1 MKKYLKQNM
10 AFIKYLFTI
19 IGLFAFSS
27 SIKAA
32 VGEEV
37 KINGVRYI
45 AISDSTAEASIINSE
60 PNIVIPGHVNISN
73 KSLKVVTIE
82 GIKVNYKKRDRIV
95 SIVLPN
101 TLRQIA
107 DRAFQGTAITA
118 IAIPNTVQ
126 EIGERAFEGCRKLKT
141 ISLSTTLKSIPKD
154 CFNGC
159 SALREVN
166 IPLSVESIGQSCF
179 EFSGL
184 RRIIIPTSVKKIGLH
199 AFSYCYSLEEVT
211 IPNSVTEMEIQAF
224 TSSEN
229 IKKIVLPDKKPHFI
243 GGGPIPGKPHM
254 SFKDGLCLSI
264 KNLQEV
270 RGNTSPICPRWAMDD
285 ILYSNG
291 LNINSDNPFVQ
302 KFFKPIVNSFSY
314 YANDKVIDEVEK
326 WQQKKEYETTAQWR
340 TRVTEETRKVKV
352 QATLEALKKEYIKER
367 SSKGI
372 KALIGTYDA
381 DYATFPVYMA
391 GLDTVYVKVP
401 QAQAPN
407 FKEHWTDVRLYPKY
421 GVVNDQLALL
431 SCSFK
436 LNGNTFQTLK
446 SYAGDNSNAQAN
458 ELLANLS
465 PLEIDFSAGQDQKPT
480 NKDTGMQSALAP
492 VIKTDD
498 AIDKNIPV
506 NPTTNKN
513 TFVVIIGNEDYQR
526 VSKVNYALNDAGTFA
541 NYCQKTLGIPQQ
553 NIRSYSN
560 ATYGTMLSALDDIK
574 GIATAYHGNLDII
587 FYYAG
592 HGIPSETDKS
602 AYLLPVDADG
612 IRTEVCLSTKTL
624 YQTLSELNAKNVV
637 VFMDACFSGAQRGE
651 GMLASARGVALKVKA
666 DVPQGN
672 TVVFS
677 AASGEET
684 AFPYKEKGHGM
695 FTYFLLKKLQET
707 KGDATLGE
715 IGEYV
720 SEEVAKQSIV
730 INHKS
735 QTPTIIASEQ
745 IDNWKEIK
753 LKK

>member
-1 MKKYLKQNM
+1 M
-10 AFIKYLFTI
+10 
-19 IGLFAFSS
+19 FAFLANMQ
-27 SIKAA
+27 AA
-32 VGEEV
+32 KYDDVTVDGV
-37 KINGVRYI
+37 KYR
-45 AISDSTAEASIINSE
+45 AITDSTADASIAKEQPVIT
-60 PNIVIPGHVNISN
+60 IVPYVKIKGRTYKVVNITYTE
-73 KSLKVVTIE
+73 LK
-82 GIKVNYKKRDRIV
+82 YQKRE
-95 SIVLPN
+95 SIIAINLPN
-101 TLRQIA
+101 TLIRL
-107 DRAFQGTAITA
+107 DNLSGTSISS
-118 IAIPNTVQ
+118 IDIPNSVQ
-126 EIGERAFEGCRKLKT
+126 EIGSGAFMFCHKLKVV
-141 ISLSTTLKSIPKD
+141 KIP
-154 CFNGC
+154 
-159 SALREVN
+159 S
-166 IPLSVESIGQSCF
+166 
-179 EFSGL
+179 
-184 RRIIIPTSVKKIGLH
+184 SVKKMNQNVFYG
-199 AFSYCYSLEEVT
+199 CSLDEVI
-211 IPNSVTEMEIQAF
+211 IPNSVNKMGSGCFENCKISKLTLPDMEPVFEKHYGTLGKDTEGLGIECTMSTVIRGN
-224 TSSEN
+224 SSEKCPQWVIRDFLAMN
-229 IKKIVLPDKKPHFI
+229 SIARTNTDFYKNVLAPYK
-243 GGGPIPGKPHM
+243 
-254 SFKDGLCLSI
+254 S
-264 KNLQEV
+264 
-270 RGNTSPICPRWAMDD
+270 
-285 ILYSNG
+285 
-291 LNINSDNPFVQ
+291 
-302 KFFKPIVNSFSY
+302 SFSCF
-314 YANDKVIDEVEK
+314 ANSKVIAEIES
-326 WQQKKEYETTAQWR
+326 WQKKKEYETTAQWC
-340 TRVTEETRKVKV
+340 TRVTEETRKAKVKSC
-352 QATLEALKKEYIKER
+352 LEELKKEYIKER
-367 SSKGI
+367 TSKGI
-372 KALIGTYDA
+372 QALIGKYDA

-401 QAQAPN
+401 QGQAPN

-436 LNGNTFQTLK
+436 LNGNTYQTLK
-446 SYAGDNSNAQAN
+446 SYAGDNSADKTK

-465 PLEIDFSAGQDQKPT
+465 PLEIDFSAGQDKKPV
-480 NKDTGMQSALAP
+480 NKDTSADNMAAAT
-492 VIKTDD
+492 IKVDY
-498 AIDKNIPV
+498 ALDKNIPV

-526 VSKVNYALNDAGTFA
+526 VSKVNYALNDANTFA

-553 NIRSYSN
+553 NIRSFCN
-560 ATYGTMLSALDDIK
+560 ATYGTMLSALDEIK
-574 GIATAYHGNLDII
+574 GIANAYHGNLDVI

-592 HGIPSETDKS
+592 HGVPSEADKN

-612 IRTEVCLSTKTL
+612 VRTEVCLSTKRL
-624 YQTLSELNAKNVV
+624 YQTLGELNAKNVV

-695 FTYFLLKKLQET
+695 FTYFLLKKLQDT